1 MSNFQTYLQLG
12 FQHILNWQALDHLL
26 FILAITCIYSWSD
39 IKHLL
44 WLVTAFTLGHSITLG
59 LATIGWITVNAA
71 WIEFLIPCT
80 IMLSA
85 LINLTFKDSKRQNAS
100 KLPYYTVLFFGLIHG
115 LGFSNY
121 LQSLLGKESSIFT
134 PLLAFNLG
142 LELGQLVVVSAV
154 LLVTT
159 TVMAFSRIKRIH
171 YVYVISGI
179 IIGVVIPMLLE
190 RIP

>member
-26 FILAITCIYSWSD
+26 FILAITCIYTWSD

>member
-134 PLLAFNLG
+134 PLLAFNIG